1 MKRYDRKVALKLIN
15 KYADECNRVEEEKNS
30 LQLEV
35 NDLRA
40 NIIVNKE
47 IIDKLF
53 NPNLSIDE
61 KSKELILNSKKEI
74 NILTKRIEQLN
85 KENSNL
91 RIKVSS
97 YEKIINSDIEE
108 YRESTNE
115 LNDKIFILENENQK
129 KENIIMSL
137 NKQILKLREKDSIEI
152 KNEDVEGNEEE
163 NEEDSEEKVINS
175 ITPNEIYII
184 DPSVSVNLIQD
195 DLMLYKKAYENA
207 LNKIREASGII
218 DKYENKIDE
227 LKSELYKLQ
236 KVSNNKNNNSYNKN
250 ILNEDLSLDKNDNS
264 TFVLD
269 EIINIPKID
278 NDNLENL
285 CQNKNAVK
293 LLIIINKYIKKL
305 NEKINQLKKELLEMK
320 DKLII
325 ENNENLAL
333 YKTVLELKTKSSI
346 YQSFSQR
353 NIKPNF
359 NDNYLNTDIS
369 LIENVD
375 IPYKRKNKK
384 KNTYCYNEEKLNLSA
399 ENNKKNLMKVYFE
412 EINKN
417 LTEVNNNEK

>member
-15 KYADECNRVEEEKNS
+15 KYADECNRIEEEKNS

-53 NPNLSIDE
+53 NPNLSNDE
-61 KSKELILNSKKEI
+61 KSKELILSLKKEI
-74 NILTKRIEQLN
+74 NILTQRIEQLN

-91 RIKVSS
+91 RLKVSS

-137 NKQILKLREKDSIEI
+137 NKQLYKMREKDAIDI
-152 KNEDVEGNEEE
+152 KNEDEEGNEEE

-175 ITPNEIYII
+175 LPPNEIYII
-184 DPSVSVNLIQD
+184 DPSISVNLIQD
-195 DLMLYKKAYENA
+195 DLMLYKKGYENA

-227 LKSELYKLQ
+227 LKSELYKYQ
-236 KVSNNKNNNSYNKN
+236 KVSINKNNNIYNKN
-250 ILNEDLSLDKNDNS
+250 SLNEDLSLDTNDNS
-264 TFVLD
+264 TFVFD

-305 NEKINQLKKELLEMK
+305 NEKINQLKKELFEMK
-320 DKLII
+320 NKLII
-325 ENNENLAL
+325 ENSENMAL
-333 YKTVLELKTKSSI
+333 YKTVIELKTKSSI

-375 IPYKRKNKK
+375 IPHKRKNKK
-384 KNTYCYNEEKLNLSA
+384 KNTYSNNEEKLNLSA
-399 ENNKKNLMKVYFE
+399 ENNKKNLMKVYLE

-417 LTEVNNNEK
+417 LTESK

>member
-53 NPNLSIDE
+53 NPNLSNDE

-74 NILTKRIEQLN
+74 NILNQRIEQLN

-108 YRESTNE
+108 YRESTND
-115 LNDKIFILENENQK
+115 LNEKIFILENENQK
-129 KENIIMSL
+129 KENIILSL
-137 NKQILKLREKDSIEI
+137 NKQILKMKEKEEIEI
-152 KNEDVEGNEEE
+152 KNEEEDGNEDE
-163 NEEDSEEKVINS
+163 NEEDSEDKIINS
-175 ITPNEIYII
+175 KIPNEIYII

-207 LNKIREASGII
+207 LNKIREASSII

-227 LKSELYKLQ
+227 LKSDLYKLQ
-236 KVSNNKNNNSYNKN
+236 KNSINKNNNIYNKN
-250 ILNEDLSLDKNDNS
+250 SLNEDLSLDTNDNS
-264 TFVLD
+264 TFVFD

-285 CQNKNAVK
+285 CQNKNA
-293 LLIIINKYIKKL
+293 IK
-305 NEKINQLKKELLEMK
+305 
-320 DKLII
+320 
-325 ENNENLAL
+325 
-333 YKTVLELKTKSSI
+333 
-346 YQSFSQR
+346 
-353 NIKPNF
+353 
-359 NDNYLNTDIS
+359 
-369 LIENVD
+369 
-375 IPYKRKNKK
+375 
-384 KNTYCYNEEKLNLSA
+384 
-399 ENNKKNLMKVYFE
+399 
-412 EINKN
+412 
-417 LTEVNNNEK
+417 

>member
-15 KYADECNRVEEEKNS
+15 KYADECNRVEEEKKS

-53 NPNLSIDE
+53 NNNLSIDE
-61 KSKELILNSKKEI
+61 KSKELILSFKKEI
-74 NILTKRIEQLN
+74 NILNNRIKQIN

-91 RIKVSS
+91 RIKVAS

-137 NKQILKLREKDSIEI
+137 NKQLYKMREKDAIDI
-152 KNEDVEGNEEE
+152 KNEDEEGNEEE

-175 ITPNEIYII
+175 LPPNEIYII
-184 DPSVSVNLIQD
+184 DPSISVNLIQD

-207 LNKIREASGII
+207 LNKIREASGMI

-227 LKSELYKLQ
+227 LKSELYKYQ
-236 KVSNNKNNNSYNKN
+236 KVSINKNNNIYNKN
-250 ILNEDLSLDKNDNS
+250 SLNEDLSLDTNDNS
-264 TFVLD
+264 TFVFD

-305 NEKINQLKKELLEMK
+305 NEKINQLKKELFEMK
-320 DKLII
+320 NKLII
-325 ENNENLAL
+325 ENSENMAL
-333 YKTVLELKTKSSI
+333 YKTVIELRTKSSI

-375 IPYKRKNKK
+375 IPHKRKNKK
-384 KNTYCYNEEKLNLSA
+384 KNTYSNNEEKLNLSA
-399 ENNKKNLMKVYFE
+399 ENNKKNLMKVYLE

-417 LTEVNNNEK
+417 LTESK

>member
-1 MKRYDRKVALKLIN
+1 
-15 KYADECNRVEEEKNS
+15 
-30 LQLEV
+30 
-35 NDLRA
+35 
-40 NIIVNKE
+40 
-47 IIDKLF
+47 
-53 NPNLSIDE
+53 
-61 KSKELILNSKKEI
+61 
-74 NILTKRIEQLN
+74 
-85 KENSNL
+85 
-91 RIKVSS
+91 
-97 YEKIINSDIEE
+97 
-108 YRESTNE
+108 
-115 LNDKIFILENENQK
+115 
-129 KENIIMSL
+129 MSL

-184 DPSVSVNLIQD
+184 DPSISVNLIQD

-399 ENNKKNLMKVYFE
+399 ENNKKNLMKVYLE

-417 LTEVNNNEK
+417 LTEVNNNGK

>member
-15 KYADECNRVEEEKNS
+15 KYADECNRVGEEKKS
-30 LQLEV
+30 LQLEL
-35 NDLRA
+35 NDLKA

-53 NPNLSIDE
+53 NNNLSIDE
-61 KSKELILNSKKEI
+61 KSKELILSFKKEI
-74 NILTKRIEQLN
+74 NILNNRINQLN

-91 RIKVSS
+91 RLKVSS
-97 YEKIINSDIEE
+97 YEKIINSDIED
-108 YRESTNE
+108 YRERTND

-129 KENIIMSL
+129 KENIIISL
-137 NKQILKLREKDSIEI
+137 NKQISKMREKEEIEI
-152 KNEDVEGNEEE
+152 ENEEDFNGEE
-163 NEEDSEEKVINS
+163 NEEESENNNFKNNLI
-175 ITPNEIYII
+175 PNEIYII
-184 DPSVSVNLIQD
+184 DPTASVNLIQD

-227 LKSELYKLQ
+227 LKSELYKYQ
-236 KVSNNKNNNSYNKN
+236 KVSINKNNNIYNKN
-250 ILNEDLSLDKNDNS
+250 SLNEDMSLDTNDNS
-264 TFVLD
+264 TFLLD

-305 NEKINQLKKELLEMK
+305 NEKLNQLKKELSEMK
-320 DKLII
+320 DKLKR
-325 ENNENLAL
+325 ENSENIAL

-353 NIKPNF
+353 NFKPNF

-384 KNTYCYNEEKLNLSA
+384 RNTYSYNEEKLNLSA

>member
-15 KYADECNRVEEEKNS
+15 KYADECNRIEEEKNS

-53 NPNLSIDE
+53 NPNLSNDE
-61 KSKELILNSKKEI
+61 KSKELILNLKKEI
-74 NILTKRIEQLN
+74 NILTQRIEQLN

-91 RIKVSS
+91 RLKVSS

-137 NKQILKLREKDSIEI
+137 NKQLYKMREKDAIDI
-152 KNEDVEGNEEE
+152 KNEDEEGNEEE

-175 ITPNEIYII
+175 LPPNEIYII
-184 DPSVSVNLIQD
+184 DPSISVNLIQD

-207 LNKIREASGII
+207 LNKIREASGMI

-227 LKSELYKLQ
+227 LKSELYKYQ
-236 KVSNNKNNNSYNKN
+236 KVSINKNNNIYNKN
-250 ILNEDLSLDKNDNS
+250 SLNEDLSLDTNDNS
-264 TFVLD
+264 TFVFD

-305 NEKINQLKKELLEMK
+305 NEKINQLKKELFEMK
-320 DKLII
+320 NKLII
-325 ENNENLAL
+325 ENSENMAL
-333 YKTVLELKTKSSI
+333 YKTVIELRTKSSI

-375 IPYKRKNKK
+375 IPHKRKNKK
-384 KNTYCYNEEKLNLSA
+384 KNTYSNNEEKLNLSA
-399 ENNKKNLMKVYFE
+399 ENNKKNLMKVYLE

-417 LTEVNNNEK
+417 LTESK

>member
-15 KYADECNRVEEEKNS
+15 KYADECNRIEEEKNS

-53 NPNLSIDE
+53 NPNLSNDE
-61 KSKELILNSKKEI
+61 KSKELILSLKKEI
-74 NILTKRIEQLN
+74 NILTQRIEQLN

-91 RIKVSS
+91 RLKVSS

-137 NKQILKLREKDSIEI
+137 NKQLYKMREKETIDI
-152 KNEDVEGNEEE
+152 KNEDEEGNEEE

-175 ITPNEIYII
+175 LPPNEIYII
-184 DPSVSVNLIQD
+184 DPSISVNLIQD

-227 LKSELYKLQ
+227 LKSELYKYQ
-236 KVSNNKNNNSYNKN
+236 KVSINKNNNIYNKN
-250 ILNEDLSLDKNDNS
+250 SLNEDLSLDTNDNS
-264 TFVLD
+264 TFVFD

-305 NEKINQLKKELLEMK
+305 NEKINQLKKELFEMK
-320 DKLII
+320 NKLII
-325 ENNENLAL
+325 ENSENMAL
-333 YKTVLELKTKSSI
+333 YKTVIELKTKSSI

-375 IPYKRKNKK
+375 IPHKRKNKK
-384 KNTYCYNEEKLNLSA
+384 KNTYSNNEEKLNLSA
-399 ENNKKNLMKVYFE
+399 ENNKKNLMKVYLE

-417 LTEVNNNEK
+417 LTESK

>member
-15 KYADECNRVEEEKNS
+15 KYADECNRIEEEKNS

-53 NPNLSIDE
+53 NPNLSNDE
-61 KSKELILNSKKEI
+61 KSKELILNLKKEI
-74 NILTKRIEQLN
+74 NILTQRIEQLN

-91 RIKVSS
+91 RLKVSS

-137 NKQILKLREKDSIEI
+137 NKQLYKMREKDAIDI
-152 KNEDVEGNEEE
+152 KNEDEEGNEEE

-175 ITPNEIYII
+175 LPPNEIYII
-184 DPSVSVNLIQD
+184 DPSISVNLIQD

-207 LNKIREASGII
+207 LNKIREASGMI

-227 LKSELYKLQ
+227 LKSELYKYQ
-236 KVSNNKNNNSYNKN
+236 KVSINKNNNIYNKN
-250 ILNEDLSLDKNDNS
+250 SLNEDLSLDTNDNS
-264 TFVLD
+264 TFVFD

-305 NEKINQLKKELLEMK
+305 NEKINQLKKELFEMK
-320 DKLII
+320 NKLII
-325 ENNENLAL
+325 ENSENMAL
-333 YKTVLELKTKSSI
+333 YKTVIELKTKSSI

-375 IPYKRKNKK
+375 IPHKRKNKK
-384 KNTYCYNEEKLNLSA
+384 KNTYSNNEEKLNLSA
-399 ENNKKNLMKVYFE
+399 ENNEKNLMKVYLE

-417 LTEVNNNEK
+417 LTESK

>member
-53 NPNLSIDE
+53 NPNLSNDE

-74 NILTKRIEQLN
+74 NILNQRIEQLN

-108 YRESTNE
+108 YRESTND
-115 LNDKIFILENENQK
+115 LNEKIFILENENQK
-129 KENIIMSL
+129 KENIILSL
-137 NKQILKLREKDSIEI
+137 NKQILKMKEKEEIEI
-152 KNEDVEGNEEE
+152 KNEEEDGNEDE
-163 NEEDSEEKVINS
+163 NEEDSEDKIINS
-175 ITPNEIYII
+175 KIPNEIYII

-207 LNKIREASGII
+207 LNKIREASSII

-227 LKSELYKLQ
+227 LKSDLYKLQ
-236 KVSNNKNNNSYNKN
+236 KNSINKNNNIYNKN
-250 ILNEDLSLDKNDNS
+250 SLNEDMSLDTNDNS
-264 TFVLD
+264 TFLLD

-305 NEKINQLKKELLEMK
+305 NEKLNQLKKELSEMK
-320 DKLII
+320 DKLKR
-325 ENNENLAL
+325 ENSENIAL

-353 NIKPNF
+353 NFKPNF

-369 LIENVD
+369 LIENFD

-384 KNTYCYNEEKLNLSA
+384 RNTYSYNEEKLNLSA

>member
-74 NILTKRIEQLN
+74 NILTQRIEQLN

-175 ITPNEIYII
+175 ITPNEIYITQI
-184 DPSVSVNLIQD
+184 LIHQFYFHIYQ
-195 DLMLYKKAYENA
+195 LFL
-207 LNKIREASGII
+207 
-218 DKYENKIDE
+218 
-227 LKSELYKLQ
+227 
-236 KVSNNKNNNSYNKN
+236 
-250 ILNEDLSLDKNDNS
+250 
-264 TFVLD
+264 
-269 EIINIPKID
+269 
-278 NDNLENL
+278 
-285 CQNKNAVK
+285 K
-293 LLIIINKYIKKL
+293 LLLFYLMHFHMLFYITL
-305 NEKINQLKKELLEMK
+305 NH
-320 DKLII
+320 
-325 ENNENLAL
+325 
-333 YKTVLELKTKSSI
+333 LEL
-346 YQSFSQR
+346 
-353 NIKPNF
+353 
-359 NDNYLNTDIS
+359 
-369 LIENVD
+369 
-375 IPYKRKNKK
+375 
-384 KNTYCYNEEKLNLSA
+384 NLHLL
-399 ENNKKNLMKVYFE
+399 KDL
-412 EINKN
+412 
-417 LTEVNNNEK
+417 

>member
-15 KYADECNRVEEEKNS
+15 KYADECNRIEEEKNS

-53 NPNLSIDE
+53 NPNLSNDE
-61 KSKELILNSKKEI
+61 KSKELILSLKKEI
-74 NILTKRIEQLN
+74 NILTQRIEQLN

-91 RIKVSS
+91 RLKVSS

-137 NKQILKLREKDSIEI
+137 NKQLYKMREKDAIDI
-152 KNEDVEGNEEE
+152 KNEDEEGNEEE

-175 ITPNEIYII
+175 LPPNEIYII
-184 DPSVSVNLIQD
+184 DPSISVNLIQD

-207 LNKIREASGII
+207 LNKIREASGMI

-227 LKSELYKLQ
+227 LKSELYKYQ
-236 KVSNNKNNNSYNKN
+236 KVSINKNNNIYNKN
-250 ILNEDLSLDKNDNS
+250 SLNEDLSLDTNDNS
-264 TFVLD
+264 TFVFD

-305 NEKINQLKKELLEMK
+305 NEKINQLKKELFEMK
-320 DKLII
+320 NKLII
-325 ENNENLAL
+325 ENSENMAL
-333 YKTVLELKTKSSI
+333 YKTVIELKTKSSI

-375 IPYKRKNKK
+375 IPHKRKNKK
-384 KNTYCYNEEKLNLSA
+384 KNTYSNNEEKLNLSA
-399 ENNKKNLMKVYFE
+399 ENNKKNLMKVYLE

-417 LTEVNNNEK
+417 LTESK

>member
-15 KYADECNRVEEEKNS
+15 KYADECNRIEEEKNS

-53 NPNLSIDE
+53 NPNLSNDE
-61 KSKELILNSKKEI
+61 KSKELILSLKKEI
-74 NILTKRIEQLN
+74 NILTQRIEQLN

-137 NKQILKLREKDSIEI
+137 NKQLYKMREKDAIDI
-152 KNEDVEGNEEE
+152 KNEDEEGNEEE

-175 ITPNEIYII
+175 LPPNEIYII
-184 DPSVSVNLIQD
+184 DPSISVNLIQD

-207 LNKIREASGII
+207 LNKIREASGMI

-227 LKSELYKLQ
+227 LKSELYKYQ
-236 KVSNNKNNNSYNKN
+236 KVSINKNNNIYNKN
-250 ILNEDLSLDKNDNS
+250 SLNEDLSLDTNDNS
-264 TFVLD
+264 TFVFD

-305 NEKINQLKKELLEMK
+305 YEKINQLKKELLEMK

-375 IPYKRKNKK
+375 IPHKRKNKK

-399 ENNKKNLMKVYFE
+399 ENNKKNLMKVYLE

-417 LTEVNNNEK
+417 LTEVNNNGK

>member
-1 MKRYDRKVALKLIN
+1 M
-15 KYADECNRVEEEKNS
+15 
-30 LQLEV
+30 
-35 NDLRA
+35 
-40 NIIVNKE
+40 
-47 IIDKLF
+47 
-53 NPNLSIDE
+53 
-61 KSKELILNSKKEI
+61 
-74 NILTKRIEQLN
+74 
-85 KENSNL
+85 
-91 RIKVSS
+91 
-97 YEKIINSDIEE
+97 
-108 YRESTNE
+108 
-115 LNDKIFILENENQK
+115 
-129 KENIIMSL
+129 
-137 NKQILKLREKDSIEI
+137 REKEEIEI
-152 KNEDVEGNEEE
+152 KNEEEDGNEDE
-163 NEEDSEEKVINS
+163 NEEDSEDKIINS
-175 ITPNEIYII
+175 KIPNEIYII

-207 LNKIREASGII
+207 LNKIREASSII

-227 LKSELYKLQ
+227 LKSDLYKLQ
-236 KVSNNKNNNSYNKN
+236 KNSINKNNNIYNKN
-250 ILNEDLSLDKNDNS
+250 SLNEDMSLDTNDNS
-264 TFVLD
+264 TFLLD

-305 NEKINQLKKELLEMK
+305 NEKLNQLKKELSEMK
-320 DKLII
+320 DKLKR
-325 ENNENLAL
+325 ENSENIAL

-353 NIKPNF
+353 NFKPNF

-369 LIENVD
+369 LIEHVD

-384 KNTYCYNEEKLNLSA
+384 RNTYSYNEEKLNLSA